1 LTLKW
6 VSSMREI
13 RPQAMVHPKQ
23 AALATRCVLPS
34 VSRFSCMAS
43 PEILLASSSCTS
55 RWLRVGRAPNSLITF
70 ISACVPMVGK
80 PWLVTV
86 FSVSTFLPA
95 VVAAMNAG
103 KSLIPETSCVP
114 RIAALQVLRTHHRA
128 NAGTARRPVQS
139 AST

>member
-34 VSRFSCMAS
+34 A
-43 PEILLASSSCTS
+43 
-55 RWLRVGRAPNSLITF
+55 
-70 ISACVPMVGK
+70 
-80 PWLVTV
+80 
-86 FSVSTFLPA
+86 STFLPA